1 MNHVGWG
8 HSHYLFS
15 LKIADEADVKRLVLF
30 HHEQTHSDEK
40 VDEILATCSREIR
53 TRNYRFECIA
63 AAEGMELEW

>member
-15 LKIADEADVKRLVLF
+15 LKIADEAAVKRLVLF

-40 VDEILATCSREIR
+40 VDEILNTCLREIR
-53 TRNYRFECIA
+53 TRNYKFECIA
-63 AAEGMELEW
+63 ATEGMELDW